1 MKKISANKIKLLVK
15 SLAIEANIS
24 LRGDVLKA
32 LSKAYKLEVNSL
44 SKSALKIIIENANLA
59 KKNKMPICQDTGM
72 AVLFCDIGDK
82 VQITGDINKA
92 IDDGI
97 RLAYKEGSLR
107 KSVVR
112 DPFLRSNTKTNT
124 PAVVHYNFIKGE
136 RIKITVLPKGFGC
149 ENASAIKMFNPTD
162 TEKDIENFVVDIVES
177 SGADACPPLVIG
189 IGIGGTMDKAASL
202 ATEAIIRPI
211 NKSNSIKHIAKLE
224 KDILTKVNKTG
235 IGPAAL
241 GGRSTALGVNILAF
255 PTHIAGLPV
264 CVKISCHA
272 TRSATG
278 II

>member
-1 MKKISANKIKLLVK
+1 MRSISSEKIKEAVAE
-15 SLAIEANIS
+15 LAIRANII
-24 LRGDVLKA
+24 LRKDVLA
-32 LSKAYKLEVNSL
+32 
-44 SKSALKIIIENANLA
+44 ALKKSIYSERETSAKNILKILIDNAKIA
-59 KKNKMPICQDTGM
+59 KKNRMPICQDTGM
-72 AVLFCDIGDK
+72 AVVFCDIGDK
-82 VQITGDINKA
+82 VQIAGDVNKA

-107 KSVVR
+107 MSVVK
-112 DPFLRSNTKTNT
+112 DPFLRNNTETNT
-124 PAVVHYNFIKGE
+124 PAVVHYNFIKGDK
-136 RIKITVLPKGFGC
+136 IKITVIPKGFGC

-162 TEKDIENFVVDIVES
+162 TEKDIENFVVGVVES

-211 NKSNSIKHIAKLE
+211 NKSNSIKRIAKLE

-241 GGRSTALGVNILAF
+241 GGKTTALGVNILSF

-278 II
+278 TI

>member
-1 MKKISANKIKLLVK
+1 MRSIPLEKIKEAVAELAIRANIILRKDVLAALKKSIYSEREISAK
-15 SLAIEANIS
+15 NI
-24 LRGDVLKA
+24 LKM
-32 LSKAYKLEVNSL
+32 L
-44 SKSALKIIIENANLA
+44 IENAKIA

-72 AVLFCDIGDK
+72 AVVFCDIGDK
-82 VQITGDINKA
+82 VQIAGDVNKA

-97 RLAYKEGSLR
+97 GLAYKEGSFR
-107 KSVVR
+107 KSIVK

-124 PAVVHYNFIKGE
+124 PAVVHYNFIKGDK
-136 RIKITVLPKGFGC
+136 IKITVVPKGFGC

-162 TEKDIENFVVDIVES
+162 TEKDIENFVVGVVEL

-241 GGRSTALGVNILAF
+241 GGKTTALGVNILDF

-278 II
+278 IV

>member
-32 LSKAYKLEVNSL
+32 LSKAYKLEGNSL
-44 SKSALKIIIENANLA
+44 SKNALKIIIENANLA

>member
-1 MKKISANKIKLLVK
+1 MRKISVNSIKRLVK
-15 SLAIEANIS
+15 SLAIEANIL
-24 LRGDVLKA
+24 LRSDVLKA
-32 LSKAYKLEVNSL
+32 LSKAYKLETNSL
-44 SKSALKIIIENANLA
+44 SKNALKIIIENANLA

-72 AVLFCDIGDK
+72 AVLFCDIGNK
-82 VQITGDINKA
+82 VQIAGDVNKA

-107 KSVVR
+107 KSVVK

-124 PAVVHYNFIKGE
+124 PAVVHYNFIKGDK
-136 RIKITVLPKGFGC
+136 IKITVVPKGFGC

-162 TEKDIENFVVDIVES
+162 TEKDIENFVVDVVES

-211 NKSNSIKHIAKLE
+211 NKSNSLKHIAKLE

-278 II
+278 TI

>member
-15 SLAIEANIS
+15 FLAIEANIS
-24 LRGDVLKA
+24 LRSDVLKA
-32 LSKAYKLEVNSL
+32 LLKAYKLESNPL
-44 SKSALKIIIENANLA
+44 SQNALKIIIENAKIA

-72 AVLFCDIGDK
+72 AVVFCDIGDK
-82 VQITGDINKA
+82 VQIAGDVNKA

-97 RLAYKEGSLR
+97 RLAYKEGSFR
-107 KSVVR
+107 KSIVK

-124 PAVVHYNFIKGE
+124 PAVVHYNFIKGDK
-136 RIKITVLPKGFGC
+136 IKITVVPKGFGC

-162 TEKDIENFVVDIVES
+162 TEKDIENFVVGVVES

-224 KDILTKVNKTG
+224 KDILTKVNRTG

-241 GGRSTALGVNILAF
+241 GGKTTALGVNILDF

-278 II
+278 IV

>member
-1 MKKISANKIKLLVK
+1 MRSISLEKIKEAVAELAIRANIILRKDVLAALKKSIYSEREISAK
-15 SLAIEANIS
+15 NI
-24 LRGDVLKA
+24 LKM
-32 LSKAYKLEVNSL
+32 L
-44 SKSALKIIIENANLA
+44 IENAKIA

-72 AVLFCDIGDK
+72 VVVFCDIGDK
-82 VQITGDINKA
+82 VQIAGDVNKA

-97 RLAYKEGSLR
+97 RLAYKEGSFR
-107 KSVVR
+107 KSIVK
-112 DPFLRSNTKTNT
+112 DPLLRSNTKTNT
-124 PAVVHYNFIKGE
+124 PAVVHYNFIKGDK
-136 RIKITVLPKGFGC
+136 IKITVVPKGFGC

-162 TEKDIENFVVDIVES
+162 TEKDIENFVVGVVES

-241 GGRSTALGVNILAF
+241 GGKTTALGVNILDF

-278 II
+278 TI

>member
-1 MKKISANKIKLLVK
+1 M
-15 SLAIEANIS
+15 
-24 LRGDVLKA
+24 RGDVLKA
-32 LSKAYKLEVNSL
+32 LSKAYKLEGNSL
-44 SKSALKIIIENANLA
+44 SKNALKIIIENANLA